1 MTLSLFHLPPI
12 LYNFLPALAA
22 GALAVI
28 SYLVAG
34 RLVASLAKTSVTRLE
49 TFAGEAAISTSSVV
63 PVGSY
68 AYRVRLAFAK
78 YGLDASGREEFL
90 LWAARITI
98 GGGLTLVMLVVGLP
112 IITSLIGLVAGYVLV
127 NGLVTRAWNRMR
139 TDVEAEIPTLLSG
152 LKSAISTAPN
162 VPQALADTA
171 RTLRAGGPLRSW
183 AEKTASQM
191 HAEGQPCI
199 ESLRKE
205 AAAIS
210 SSLAVCVE
218 LIGRMWTTGGQGY
231 AQAFENAAD
240 NLRDVFE
247 RPRPGACPWL
257 RGAEH
262 DQPAHGVGF
271 RDDHLPEPEP
281 VHGGHRTDTRGAGGV
296 RRHLPDDRV
305 RLQHDQRHDR
315 ERCLGDRTW
324 IIVPLSP

>member
-12 LYNFLPALAA
+12 LYSFLPALAA

-28 SYLVAG
+28 SYLAAG

-78 YGLDASGREEFL
+78 YGLDASGREGFF
-90 LWAARITI
+90 LWAARIAI
-98 GGGLTLVMLVVGLP
+98 GGGLTLVMLAVGLP
-112 IITSLIGLVAGYVLV
+112 LITSLIGLVAGYVLV

-183 AEKTASQM
+183 VEKTASQM

-240 NLRDVFE
+240 NLRDVLSA
-247 RPRPGACPWL
+247 RVLARARGSGAQSTTNLLMGLAFVTIIFLNRNPSMAATV
-257 RGAEH
+257 RT
-262 DQPAHGVGF
+262 
-271 RDDHLPEPEP
+271 P
-281 VHGGHRTDTRGAGGV
+281 VVQVAYAV
-296 RRHLPDDRV
+296 IFLM
-305 RLQHDQRHDR
+305 
-315 ERCLGDRTW
+315 
-324 IIVPLSP
+324 IVYGYNMINDMIENAV

>member
-12 LYNFLPALAA
+12 LYSFLPALAA

-28 SYLVAG
+28 SYLAAG
-34 RLVASLAKTSVTRLE
+34 RLVASLAKTSITRLE
-49 TFAGEAAISTSSVV
+49 TFAGEAAISPSSVV

-78 YGLDASGREEFL
+78 YGIDASGREGFF
-90 LWAARITI
+90 LWAARIAI

-171 RTLRAGGPLRSW
+171 RTLRAGGPLRAW

-199 ESLRKE
+199 ESLRQE

-240 NLRDVFE
+240 NLRDVLSA
-247 RPRPGACPWL
+247 RVLARARGSGAQSTTNLLMGLAFVTIIFLNRNPSMAATV
-257 RGAEH
+257 RT
-262 DQPAHGVGF
+262 
-271 RDDHLPEPEP
+271 P
-281 VHGGHRTDTRGAGGV
+281 VVQVAYAV
-296 RRHLPDDRV
+296 IFLM
-305 RLQHDQRHDR
+305 
-315 ERCLGDRTW
+315 
-324 IIVPLSP
+324 IVYGYNMINNMIENAV